1 MFDAPFRRLGPSLS
15 IVLIAMAGLPG
26 TGKSRLARLLAR
38 DLRAVVLSVDPVEDA
53 FLRAGAVHD
62 DVTGLG
68 AYLAV
73 EAAAEEN
80 LLLGHAVIVDAVN
93 DHPAA
98 RQQWVDL
105 AARAATRLWFVE
117 VYLADE
123 DLHRRRLVTRGTRY
137 PSLPEPGWDSLAER
151 ARALAGWTDPRL
163 RLDASLD
170 DAELL
175 AAAKDWLDG

>member
-1 MFDAPFRRLGPSLS
+1 M
-15 IVLIAMAGLPG
+15 LIAMAGLPG

-38 DLRAVVLSVDPVEDA
+38 DLGAVMLSIDPVEDA
-53 FLRAGAVHD
+53 FLRAGAAHD

-73 EAAAEEN
+73 EAVAQEN
-80 LLLGHAVIVDAVN
+80 LLLGNAVIVDAVN

-98 RQQWVDL
+98 RQQWLDL
-105 AARAATRLWFVE
+105 AMRVGTRLWFIE
-117 VYLADE
+117 VFLADE
-123 DLHRRRLVTRGTRY
+123 SLHRERLVTRGARF
-137 PSLPEPGWDSLAER
+137 PALPEPGWDSLADR
-151 ARALAGWTDPRL
+151 ARALAAWTAPRA

-175 AAAKDWLDG
+175 ATAKDWLDG